1 MQPAQQ
7 GIASLN
13 AGNMG
18 FMDSAMGGI
27 SQQEKLREID
37 ILNAYFR
44 QANIPPQQS
53 LKMLQQV
60 IESGVTFK
68 RAGNTMMG
76 SKPLPPNAAQVYFF
90 TVDKMDEFIEAVK
103 QLLGELKQSGVQ
115 AIYLNKVDPSIVQ
128 ALQSAGATPQ
138 QSDKP
143 EYKIMAAIWPLK

>member
-60 IESGVTFK
+60 IQSGVTFK
-68 RAGNTMMG
+68 RSGNTMMG

-90 TVDKMDEFIEAVK
+90 TVDKPDAFVVAVK
-103 QLLGELKQSGVQ
+103 QLLSGLKQSGVQ
-115 AIYLNKVDPSIVQ
+115 VIYLNKIDPTIVQ
-128 ALQSAGATPQ
+128 AMQSVGATPQ

-143 EYKIMAAIWPLK
+143 EYKLMAAI

>member
-1 MQPAQQ
+1 
-7 GIASLN
+7 
-13 AGNMG
+13 
-18 FMDSAMGGI
+18 
-27 SQQEKLREID
+27 
-37 ILNAYFR
+37 
-44 QANIPPQQS
+44 
-53 LKMLQQV
+53 MLQQV

-68 RAGNTMMG
+68 RSGNTMMG

-90 TVDKMDEFIEAVK
+90 TVDKIDGFIEAVK

-143 EYKIMAAIWPLK
+143 EYKLMAAI

>member
-7 GIASLN
+7 GIAGLN

-53 LKMLQQV
+53 LKML
-60 IESGVTFK
+60 
-68 RAGNTMMG
+68 
-76 SKPLPPNAAQVYFF
+76 PPNAAQGYFF
-90 TVDKMDEFIEAVK
+90 TVDKTDGFIEAVK

-128 ALQSAGATPQ
+128 ALQSAGAAPQ

-143 EYKIMAAIWPLK
+143 EYKLMAAI